1 MGVREEAP
9 MVDVVIR
16 GVSPEVVAAIEG
28 KAARLGL
35 TRSEYLRRQLVR
47 LASVADERVT
57 AEDLRRCGERLVDLG
72 DSEVMRG
79 AWQ

>member
-1 MGVREEAP
+1 
-9 MVDVVIR
+9 MVDVLIR
-16 GVSPEVVAAIEG
+16 AVSPEVVASIED

-35 TRSEYLRRQLVR
+35 TRDEYLCRQLVR

-57 AEDLRRCGERLVDLG
+57 AEDLRRFGQRLVDLG
-72 DSEVMRG
+72 ESEVMRS